1 MVRPGDFRYTTTINL
16 VSTTQQSDFGD
27 YQESS
32 TITYD
37 RFAAVK
43 WLPGSEQVIND
54 VVGLVKNIQFTYR
67 YESLVDLLDRIDTIA
82 YDSTGLGYTETFK
95 IKSIQQK
102 GAANKQLIV
111 ITAHYLE
118 NA

>member
-1 MVRPGDFRYTTTINL
+1 MINPGMFRYTTTINL
-16 VSTTQQSDFGD
+16 RTTTQQTDFGD
-27 YQESS
+27 YQDQAS
-32 TITYD
+32 TTYD

-67 YESLVDLLDRIDTIA
+67 YESLVDLLDRIDTIT
-82 YDSTGLGYTETFK
+82 YDSTGLGFTETFK

-102 GAANKQLIV
+102 GAANKQLVV

>member
-1 MVRPGDFRYTTTINL
+1 MVRPGDFRYSTTINL
-16 VSTTQQSDFGD
+16 VNTTQQTDFGD
-27 YQESS
+27 YQDQGSS
-32 TITYD
+32 TFD

-67 YESLVDLLDRIDTIA
+67 YESLVDLLDRIDTIT

-95 IKSIQQK
+95 IKSIQQI
-102 GAANKQLIV
+102 GAGNKQLIV

>member
-1 MVRPGDFRYTTTINL
+1 MVRPGMFRHTTTINL
-16 VSTTQQSDFGD
+16 KVSSQQTDFGD
-27 YQESS
+27 YQTAAGSVY
-32 TITYD
+32 T

-54 VVGLVKNIQFTYR
+54 VVGLVKNIEFTYR
-67 YESLVDLLDRIDTIA
+67 YESIVDLIDSIDTIV
-82 YDSTGLGYTETFK
+82 YDSTGLGYDESFK
-95 IKSIQQK
+95 IKSIMQK

-111 ITAHYLE
+111 INAHYLE